1 MIKLEKTDES
11 QMFMSESEVRYLEAM
26 ENVKN
31 IQKQLNRAEKSFGMV
46 KTRIETIVQDMLN
59 QLDDNTES
67 SDPFEF
73 ESESHHE
80 EDGFVDQSHQRWS
93 RKVQRAEL
101 KAEVAEREAQLA
113 KLEVENTKK
122 EAERLRI
129 QKEKEL
135 EELKRKL
142 EDMETKSS
150 VLLSDYEARLKSQT
164 LMRES
169 MSKKKSVSFAEGSI
183 QPRDAKNSHALLY
196 AASSVVGTEQDNSE
210 LKAKIK
216 AKFRERRQNKTGG
229 AHQDSHTHT
238 LSRIATLERSLESV
252 K

>member
-1 MIKLEKTDES
+1 MIKLDQTEES

-31 IQKQLNRAEKSFGMV
+31 IQKQFNRAEKSFGMV
-46 KTRIETIVQDMLN
+46 KTRIETLVQDMLN
-59 QLDDNTES
+59 QLDDNSES

-80 EDGFVDQSHQRWS
+80 EDDFVDQSHQRWS

-142 EDMETKSS
+142 EDMEAKSS

-164 LMRES
+164 LLRES
-169 MSKKKSVSFAEGSI
+169 MTKKKSVSFAEGSI

-196 AASSVVGTEQDNSE
+196 AASSVVGAEQDNSE

-229 AHQDSHTHT
+229 ANQDSNTHT